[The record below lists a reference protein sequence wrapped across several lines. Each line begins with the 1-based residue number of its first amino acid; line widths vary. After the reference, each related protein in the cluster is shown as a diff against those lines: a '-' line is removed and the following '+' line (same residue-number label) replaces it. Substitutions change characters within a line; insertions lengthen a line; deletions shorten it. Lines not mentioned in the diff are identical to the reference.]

1 MARPRS
7 LTVIAGLALTQGIL
21 GGLAGLLWLQIV
33 SIFDQESGVMSSLIV
48 MMAEAKG
55 WLLIALA
62 LMYLLFAAGAWQVRG
77 WAWHVGLLVSVL
89 TLLYLFNVLLR
100 GGSVVA
106 VVLWLIVPVIMI
118 SYLLSPAG
126 RQAFIRDARPSVMP
140 Q

>member
-1 MARPRS
+1 
-7 LTVIAGLALTQGIL
+7 
-21 GGLAGLLWLQIV
+21 
-33 SIFDQESGVMSSLIV
+33 MSSLIV

-100 GGSVVA
+100 GGSVVV

-126 RQAFIRDARPSVMP
+126 RQAFVRDARPSVMP